1 MTVYSV
7 SKAVETKH
15 VFGVIGQAVTVGNW
29 EITVLGVKEAKYLK
43 SDNNYYAANEGQIAV
58 VVTLRIRNIGK
69 ETKTSG
75 IWDFIIVTNANK
87 SYESES
93 VYNFEPL

>member
-1 MTVYSV
+1 M
-7 SKAVETKH
+7 
-15 VFGVIGQAVTVGNW
+15 GNW

-43 SDNNYYAANEGQIAV
+43 SDDSYYAANEGQKAV

-69 ETKTSG
+69 ETKTSD

-87 SYESES
+87 SYESK
-93 VYNFEPL
+93 